1 MTTYQFAGF
10 WRRFV
15 AYMIDGFIIG
25 IIFILLM
32 MVAGFAYLAGAM
44 SGHGG
49 AILAKITDPEQMASL
64 TLWMWAFS
72 IFINI
77 AYFTYFHGSTGRT
90 PGKTLLGLQVVSADG
105 TSISYGI
112 AFLRSVGYLVSS
124 LVFCLGYIWVAFDKQ
139 KQGWH
144 DKIAGTVVIIREPQG
159 SDRRNFHPRCCLWTE
174 KSGRVWMHPCRPFRG
189 GSDKAGNTVWRG
201 CNGGGRPKNTL
212 TKEIRFYRG
221 FQPFEG

>member
-15 AYMIDGFIIG
+15 AYMIDGLIIG

-105 TSISYGI
+105 ISISYGI

-144 DKIAGTVVIIREPQG
+144 DKIAGTVVIIRHDESEAGGLTIPEPQPVFALAQAV
-159 SDRRNFHPRCCLWTE
+159 DRQDETSTQIMVKPDAPVAGENQA
-174 KSGRVWMHPCRPFRG
+174 
-189 GSDKAGNTVWRG
+189 KAD
-201 CNGGGRPKNTL
+201 
-212 TKEIRFYRG
+212 
-221 FQPFEG
+221 QP

>member
-25 IIFILLM
+25 VIFILLM

-49 AILAKITDPEQMASL
+49 AILAKITDPEHMASF
-64 TLWMWAFS
+64 TLWVWAFS

-159 SDRRNFHPRCCLWTE
+159 SDVGISIPDAASGQ
-174 KSGRVWMHPCRPFRG
+174 KS
-189 GSDKAGNTVWRG
+189 SAGFG
-201 CNGGGRPKNTL
+201 CIPVDL
-212 TKEIRFYRG
+212 SEVEVTKPQTPSGEDATGNDGQKI
-221 FQPFEG
+221 P

>member
-105 TSISYGI
+105 ISISYGI

-144 DKIAGTVVIIREPQG
+144 DKIAGTVVIIREPRG
-159 SDRRNFHPRCCLWTE
+159 SDVGISIPDADSGQ
-174 KSGRVWMHPCRPFRG
+174 KSP
-189 GSDKAGNTVWRG
+189 AGFG
-201 CNGGGRPKNTL
+201 CIPVDL
-212 TKEIRFYRG
+212 SEVEATKPQTPSGEDATGADGQKI
-221 FQPFEG
+221 P